1 MPKIISDIIKEH
13 RLDVARIGTLG
24 LLVGLF
30 YFSVIPLP
38 VYFAGLVFGI
48 SGLAKEAIEGLLKK
62 RKIGTEL
69 YITIAVV
76 VAVLGKEFL
85 AAGIILFIILIA
97 EFIGDVMSERAR
109 SSIRG
114 LIDAMP
120 KNARLKLGDEKEEI
134 VKIEALNI
142 GDVVLVKAGEKIPID
157 GMVIHGNG
165 AVNQAA
171 ITGENMPKE
180 KNEGSEVYAG
190 TVLQSGALD
199 IRVTKL
205 HEDTLFAHIITLV
218 EEAQEKRAPVQKLT
232 DRIAAYLIPISF
244 VFVIGTYFITKDV
257 RMVIALLIFT
267 SPAEIALATPLVMVA
282 GIARAAREGILLKG
296 GAYLEELAHIDT
308 IIFDKTG
315 TLTIGKPV
323 VSEVEILNPMYSTN
337 EIMQLVAAADRRSN
351 HPLAQAILNYADD
364 LKVPALQPTSFR
376 IIEGR
381 GVEAVVDGK
390 EIALGNDALLKDKGL
405 AAPKMKLGNVNSTAV
420 FVVIDNAIEAIIYL
434 TDKLREGAKE
444 AIQKLQ
450 KDGVRKIIMLTGDN
464 AATAEYIARAVGIT
478 DYRDG
483 LLPEDKIN
491 ILKTIQSTE
500 KAKVAMVGDGIN
512 DAPALAQANVGIAMG
527 IMGNQAAMD
536 AADIVLIGD
545 DLQKIPKARALS
557 KRAYRTVKENIF
569 IGVGFVHVVG
579 IILVLTQIIGPIQ
592 AAAIHLV
599 PDVLVFLNSVKLLK
613 VKID

>member
-1 MPKIISDIIKEH
+1 MPEIMSDIIKEH
-13 RLDVARIGTLG
+13 KLDVARIVALG

-30 YFSVIPLP
+30 YFSVTSLP
-38 VYFAGLVFGI
+38 IYFAGLIFGI
-48 SGLAKEAIEGLLKK
+48 FGLAKEAIEGLLKK

-97 EFIGDVMSERAR
+97 EFIGDVMGERAR

-120 KNARLKLGDEKEEI
+120 KNARLKLENEKEEI

-157 GMVIHGNG
+157 GIVIHGNG

-171 ITGENMPKE
+171 ITGENMPVE
-180 KNEGSEVYAG
+180 KDEGNEVYAG

-199 IRVTKL
+199 IRVNKL

-244 VFVIGTYFITKDV
+244 VFVIGTYLITKDV

-267 SPAEIALATPLVMVA
+267 SPAELALATPLVMVA

-296 GAYLEELAHIDT
+296 GIYLEELAHIDT

-323 VSEVEILNPMYSTN
+323 VSEVEILNPEYSMN
-337 EIMQLVAAADRRSN
+337 EIMRLVAAADRRSN
-351 HPLAQAILNYADD
+351 HPLAQAIVNYANE
-364 LKVPALQPTSFR
+364 LNVPTLQPTHFE

-381 GVEAVVDGK
+381 GIEAVVDGK
-390 EIALGNDALLKDKGL
+390 KMALGNDALLKDRDL
-405 AAPKMKLGNVNSTAV
+405 ATPKMKLGNLNSTAV
-420 FVVIDNAIEAIIYL
+420 FVVIDNSIDAVIYL
-434 TDKLREGAKE
+434 NDKLREGARE

-450 KDGVRKIIMLTGDN
+450 KDGVRKITMLTGDN
-464 AATAEYIARAVGIT
+464 AATAEYIAGEVGIT

-483 LLPEDKIN
+483 LLPGDKIN
-491 ILKTIQSTE
+491 ILKTLQSTE

-557 KRAYRTVKENIF
+557 KRAYRTIKENII
-569 IGVGFVHVVG
+569 IGVGFVHITG
-579 IILVLTQIIGPIQ
+579 IVLVLTKIIGPIE

>member
-1 MPKIISDIIKEH
+1 MLKIILSIIKEH
-13 RLDVARIGTLG
+13 KLDAARIVALG

-30 YFSVIPLP
+30 YFLYIPLP
-38 VYFAGLVFGI
+38 IYIAGLIFGI

-76 VAVLGKEFL
+76 VAILGKEFL

-97 EFIGDVMSERAR
+97 EYIGNVMSGRAR
-109 SSIRG
+109 TSIKG

-120 KNARLKLGDEKEEI
+120 KNARLKRGDEKEDI
-134 VKIEALNI
+134 VKIESLNI
-142 GDVVLVKAGEKIPID
+142 SDVVLVKAGEKIPID
-157 GMVIHGNG
+157 GIVINGNG

-171 ITGENMPKE
+171 ITGENMPVE
-180 KNEGSEVYAG
+180 KNDGNEVYAG

-199 IRVTKL
+199 IRVNKL

-218 EEAQEKRAPVQKLT
+218 EEAQEKRAPIQKLT

-244 VFVIGTYFITKDV
+244 MFVIGTYLITKDV
-257 RMVIALLIFT
+257 RMIIALLIFT
-267 SPAEIALATPLVMVA
+267 SPAELALATPLVMVT

-296 GAYLEELAHIDT
+296 GIYLEELAHIDT

-323 VSEVEILNPMYSTN
+323 VSEVEILNPEYSTN
-337 EIMQLVAAADRRSN
+337 EIMRLVAAADRRSN
-351 HPLAQAILNYADD
+351 HPLAQAIVNYANE
-364 LKVPALQPTSFR
+364 LKVPVLQPTYFE
-376 IIEGR
+376 IIQGR
-381 GVEAVVDGK
+381 GIEAVVDGK
-390 EIALGNDALLKDKGL
+390 EIALGNDALLKDNNL
-405 AAPKMKLGNVNSTAV
+405 AIPKMKLGHVNSTAV
-420 FVVIDNAIEAIIYL
+420 FVVIDNSIDAIIYL
-434 TDKLREGAKE
+434 NDKLREGAKA

-464 AATAEYIARAVGIT
+464 AATAEYIAREVGIT

-483 LLPEDKIN
+483 LLPEAKIN
-491 ILKTIQSTE
+491 IIKAIQCSE
-500 KAKVAMVGDGIN
+500 KSKVAMVGDGIN

-545 DLQKIPKARALS
+545 DLQKIPKARTLS
-557 KRAYRTVKENIF
+557 KRAYRTIKENIF
-569 IGVGFVHVVG
+569 LGVGLVHIAG
-579 IILVLTQIIGPIQ
+579 IVLVLTRIIGPIE

-599 PDVLVFLNSVKLLK
+599 PDLLVFLNSVKLLK

>member
-1 MPKIISDIIKEH
+1 M
-13 RLDVARIGTLG
+13 GTLG
-24 LLVGLF
+24 VLVVLF
-30 YFSVIPLP
+30 SFSVLPLP
-38 VYFAGLVFGI
+38 IYFAGLVFGI
-48 SGLAKEAIEGLLKK
+48 FGLAKEAIEGLLKEL
-62 RKIGTEL
+62 KIGTEL

-97 EFIGDVMSERAR
+97 EFIGNIMSERAR
-109 SSIRG
+109 TSIRD

-120 KNARLKLGDEKEEI
+120 KDACLKHENGKEEI
-134 VKIEALNI
+134 VKIEMLKVGN
-142 GDVVLVKAGEKIPID
+142 VVLVKAGEKIPID
-157 GMVIHGNG
+157 GTVIHGNG

-171 ITGENMPKE
+171 ITGENMPTE
-180 KNEGSEVYAG
+180 KNEGNEVYAG

-205 HEDTLFAHIITLV
+205 REDTLFAHIIALV

-232 DRIAAYLIPISF
+232 DRITAYLIPISF
-244 VFVIGTYFITKDV
+244 VFVISTYLITRDV
-257 RMVIALLIFT
+257 RMIIALLIFT
-267 SPAEIALATPLVMVA
+267 SPAELGLATPLVMVA

-296 GAYLEELAHIDT
+296 GVFLEELAHIDT

-323 VSEVEILNPMYSTN
+323 VSEVEILNPEYSTN
-337 EIMQLVAAADRRSN
+337 EIMRLVAAADRRSN
-351 HPLAQAILNYADD
+351 HPLAQAIVDYAND
-364 LKVPALQPTSFR
+364 LKVPALQPTYFK

-381 GVEAVVDGK
+381 GVEATVDDK
-390 EIALGNDALLKDKGL
+390 EVALGNDALLKDKNL
-405 AAPKMKLGNVNSTAV
+405 AIPKMKLENANSTAL
-420 FVVIDNAIEAIIYL
+420 FVVIDSGIGAIIYL

-444 AIQKLQ
+444 AIQKLR
-450 KDGVRKIIMLTGDN
+450 KGGVHKITMLTGDN
-464 AATAEYIARAVGIT
+464 AATAEYIAREVGIT
-478 DYRDG
+478 DYRYG
-483 LLPEDKIN
+483 LLPVDKIN
-491 ILKTIQSTE
+491 IIKTIQSTE
-500 KAKVAMVGDGIN
+500 NVKVAMVGDGIN
-512 DAPALAQANVGIAMG
+512 DAPAMAQANVGIAMG

-557 KRAYRTVKENIF
+557 RLAYRTIKENILV
-569 IGVGFVHVVG
+569 GVGVVHVAG
-579 IILVLTQIIGPIQ
+579 IILVLTKIIGPIE

>member
-1 MPKIISDIIKEH
+1 MPKIMSDIIKEH
-13 RLDVARIGTLG
+13 KLDIARMGALG
-24 LLVGLF
+24 LLAGLL
-30 YFSVIPLP
+30 YLSVIPLP
-38 VYFAGLVFGI
+38 IYFTGLVFGI

-120 KNARLKLGDEKEEI
+120 KSARLKRENENEEI
-134 VKIEALNI
+134 VKIDALNI

-171 ITGENMPKE
+171 ITGENMPTE
-180 KNEGSEVYAG
+180 KTEGNEVYAG

-199 IRVTKL
+199 IQVTKL
-205 HEDTLFAHIITLV
+205 REDTLFAHIITLV

-244 VFVIGTYFITKDV
+244 VFVIGTYLITKDV

-315 TLTIGKPV
+315 TLTIGKPF
-323 VSEVEILNPMYSTN
+323 VSEVEILNPIYSTY
-337 EIMQLVAAADRRSN
+337 EIMRLVAAADRRSN
-351 HPLAQAILNYADD
+351 HPLAQAIVNYAND
-364 LKVPALQPTSFR
+364 LNVPTLQPTYFE

-381 GVEAVVDGK
+381 GIEAVVDGK
-390 EIALGNDALLKDKGL
+390 KIALGNDALLKDKNL
-405 AAPKMKLGNVNSTAV
+405 ATPKMKLGNLNSTAV
-420 FVVIDNAIEAIIYL
+420 FVVIDNAVEAIIYL
-434 TDKLREGAKE
+434 TDKPRRGAKE

-450 KDGVRKIIMLTGDN
+450 KDGVRNIIMLTGDN
-464 AATAEYIARAVGIT
+464 AATAEYIAREVDIT

-483 LLPEDKIN
+483 LLPGDKIK

-557 KRAYRTVKENIF
+557 KRAYRTIKENIF